1 MRLSRANK
9 AARGRRPSSGAP
21 VVPEGQSWWLRHLA
35 EPTPGWV
42 APVWSAISVV
52 PAVGRAQDYLTR
64 TDTSALSAGVEV
76 LGFHRWGWTF
86 VATVAFVLVGLAV
99 VELSRWPI
107 VAAHATA
114 AGVHVSYVT
123 ALAGEVGGSGR
134 GWGVLL
140 LPAGGLLVHTFAVAL
155 YLGPRRVRT

>member
-9 AARGRRPSSGAP
+9 SAGAGDTRARAG
-21 VVPEGQSWWLRHLA
+21 VVPGEQSWWVRHLA

-64 TDTSALSAGVEV
+64 SDTSGLTSGVEV

-86 VATVAFVLVGLAV
+86 AVTVAAVLVGLAV

-107 VAAHATA
+107 VAAHALA
-114 AGVHVSYVT
+114 AGVHVSYVS
-123 ALAGEVGGSGR
+123 ALASEVSGSGR

-155 YLGPRRVRT
+155 YLGPRRSRA